1 MQAVLCHQFG
11 PPDILR
17 YERLDTTVSCP
28 ANAVR
33 IEVHTVGVNFADILM
48 VNGEY
53 QRKPPFPF
61 SPGLEAFGIVVES
74 GSAVSRA
81 QVGDRVIAMVDH
93 GAMREEL
100 IALERDI
107 VICPPAMDA
116 ITAAAFASVYSTAD
130 VALQHRAKLK
140 PGEWLMVHGAGS
152 GVGLAAVEVGKAL
165 GATIIATAG
174 SEEKCALARS
184 RGADYTV
191 NYSTGPL
198 RDQVLEWTHGKGV
211 NVVFD
216 PVGGDLFK
224 ETLRCIAWE
233 GRLIVIGFAAGE
245 RQKIPANILLVKNAT
260 AIGFAWTSYR
270 RTQPKI
276 VYGSLEQ
283 LFQAWVAGQLQ
294 PTISHTLPLQ
304 EASQAMTLLQQRK
317 VRGKIVLT
325 TDKM

>member
-11 PPDILR
+11 NPNVLR
-17 YERLDTTVSCP
+17 YEHLNTKDACP

-48 VNGEY
+48 VSGEY

-61 SPGLEAFGIVVES
+61 SPGLEAFGVVIEC

-81 QVGDRVIAMVDH
+81 QVGDRVIAMLDH

-100 IALERDI
+100 FALERDI

-116 ITAAAFASVYSTAD
+116 VTAAAFASVYSTAD
-130 VALQHRAKLK
+130 VALRHRAKLQ
-140 PGEWLMVHGAGS
+140 GGDWLMVHGAGS
-152 GVGLAAVEVGKAL
+152 GVGLAAVEVGKVL
-165 GATIIATAG
+165 GATVIATAG
-174 SEEKCALARS
+174 SDEKCALARA
-184 RGADYTV
+184 RGADYTL
-191 NYSTGPL
+191 NYSTGPI
-198 RDQVLEWTHGKGV
+198 RDQILEWTDGKGV
-211 NVVFD
+211 DVVFD

-224 ETLRCIAWE
+224 ESLRCIAWE
-233 GRLIVIGFAAGE
+233 GRLVIIGFAAGD

-270 RTQPKI
+270 RTQPGI
-276 VYGSLEQ
+276 IYDSVDR
-283 LFQAWVAGQLQ
+283 LFQAWAEGQLQ
-294 PTISHTLPLQ
+294 PTISRTLPLQ

-317 VRGKIVLT
+317 VRGKIVLA